1 MHRPCARTSRAH
13 HEGTHVAPHLDMAAL
28 HTVLVPLDG
37 SEPSIAALEHAVAL
51 VEDFDA
57 KVDVVHVEAPDEFEV
72 GSMTPISSGA
82 REELEEAMNTAVAR
96 AQDRIGARL
105 SRRIVPGDPLR
116 KIIEIANDGDY
127 DLIVMGTH
135 GRVGRL
141 RSMLGSVAEGVVR
154 NAPCPV
160 LTVRQPGGDYQSFAE
175 RRHGEP
181 SLAEQAQHH
190 HS

>member
-1 MHRPCARTSRAH
+1 
-13 HEGTHVAPHLDMAAL
+13 MAAL
-28 HTVLVPLDG
+28 HTLLVPFDG

-51 VEDFDA
+51 AEDLDA
-57 KVDVVHVEAPDEFEV
+57 TVDVVHVEAPDQFEV
-72 GSMTPISSGA
+72 GSTAPMSSGA
-82 REELEEAMNTAVAR
+82 RKELDEAMNAAATR
-96 AQDRIGARL
+96 AQDRIGDRL
-105 SRRIVPGDPLR
+105 SRRIVAGDPLR

-141 RSMLGSVAEGVVR
+141 HSMLGSVAEGVVR

-175 RRHGEP
+175 RRHREP
-181 SLAEQAQHH
+181 SLAEQVQRH

>member
-1 MHRPCARTSRAH
+1 
-13 HEGTHVAPHLDMAAL
+13 MAAL
-28 HTVLVPLDG
+28 HTILVPFDG
-37 SEPSIAALEHAVAL
+37 SEPSIAALDHAVAL
-51 VEDFDA
+51 AEDFDA
-57 KVDVVHVEAPDEFEV
+57 TVDVVHVEAPDEFEI
-72 GSMTPISSGA
+72 GSMTPLSSGA
-82 REELEEAMNTAVAR
+82 REELEEAMNTAASRVEA
-96 AQDRIGARL
+96 RIGNRL
-105 SRRIVPGDPLR
+105 SRRIVSGDPLR
-116 KIIEIANDGDY
+116 KIVEIANDGDY

-175 RRHGEP
+175 RRHGEL
-181 SLAEQAQHH
+181 SLAEQAQRH